1 MHLISRFCYVSTL
14 VQPKAALGSKA
25 TSRSA
30 STSASG
36 AATLKSNTGARIAS
50 HSCFTTSL
58 DTSAENMGQVNLRSA
73 HLYFPRK
80 GSSGYQSFTLQQ
92 HLSFI
97 GNWQRSSLRGINPTW
112 KNLSQ
117 LLGSKSLARAVH
129 NILPFHFL
137 RWLCK
142 LKVTKVA
149 L

>member
-1 MHLISRFCYVSTL
+1 MHPINRFCYVSTL

-30 STSASG
+30 STSTSG

-58 DTSAENMGQVNLRSA
+58 DTSAKHFLQQDMGQVNLRSA
-73 HLYFPRK
+73 RLCFPRK

-129 NILPFHFL
+129 DILPFHFL
-137 RWLCK
+137 R
-142 LKVTKVA
+142 
-149 L
+149 